1 MVYLDEFCVPRSEKS
16 IKIFK
21 RKQLHRKHSIKSED
35 KGKTITTYISKIFIA
50 ITCKEFFQINKIM
63 IIIKFSRVILK
74 VISDDE
80 PMV

>member
-1 MVYLDEFCVPRSEKS
+1 MDEFCVPRSEKS

-35 KGKTITTYISKIFIA
+35 KGKAIIAYISKILIA
-50 ITCKEFFQINKIM
+50 ITCKEFLQINKIM
-63 IIIKFSRVILK
+63 MIIKFSRVILK